1 MSDLS
6 TYTKRDAFNE
16 TLYCVVEEY
25 LNEKDT
31 HPAEKVLAINRKTKA
46 TKMGTKTEFTPGWEL
61 YPIDKLIR
69 INDENETVEVD
80 IDATFDIASSFYFV
94 R

>member
-16 TLYCVVEEY
+16 ALFNVVEEY
-25 LNEKDT
+25 LNEKNAHST
-31 HPAEKVLAINRKTKA
+31 ETVLAINRKTKA
-46 TKMGTKTEFTPGWEL
+46 TKLGLKSEFTPGWEL
-61 YPIDKLIR
+61 YPIGNLVRLSED
-69 INDENETVEVD
+69 DETEEVD
-80 IDATFDIASSFYFV
+80 IDVTFEIASSFYFV